1 MGLFF
6 QLYTEIAKKSIV
18 FACVDDL
25 VFIGIDN
32 GGCGDYN
39 KQTGTAMN
47 DRVILHCDL
56 NNFYAS
62 AECITHDEWKN
73 VPLAVCGDPEKRHG
87 VVLAKNEIAKKLG
100 VKTGDVI
107 WEAKLKAP
115 DLVLVPPH
123 FDLYMKY
130 SKRMFELYQD
140 YTDMVEPFGADECWL
155 DVTGSQKLFGDG
167 KKIADAIRE
176 RVKKESGLTCSVGVS
191 FNKVFAKLG
200 SDLKKPDATTVID
213 RQNFKQKIW
222 GLDAC
227 EMLMIGRRTYAEL
240 LKLNIVTIGD
250 LARADS
256 ATLKSKFGINGLKM
270 KSYALGED
278 CEPVREAVKHRDVK
292 SIGHGMTAVRD
303 IETESDARDLIFY
316 LSGKVAARMRKNGVR
331 GSLVSVGMRDSKLF
345 SIVRQRVLATPTYS
359 SDEIA
364 ECALSVFLENW
375 NGDPMRTVTVSVGK
389 LENCDA
395 PRQLSFFADATRNDK
410 LEKLDETLDR
420 ITQKYGSVVHR
431 ASLLGKDFLYD
442 KTDAEDFLPFQR

>member
-1 MGLFF
+1 MSHG
-6 QLYTEIAKKSIV
+6 
-18 FACVDDL
+18 
-25 VFIGIDN
+25 
-32 GGCGDYN
+32 
-39 KQTGTAMN
+39 
-47 DRVILHCDL
+47 
-56 NNFYAS
+56 
-62 AECITHDEWKN
+62 EWKD

-107 WEAKLKAP
+107 WEAKNKAKG
-115 DLVLVPPH
+115 LVVVPPH

-130 SKRMFELYQD
+130 SKQMFELYQN

-167 KKIADAIRE
+167 KIIADAIRE
-176 RVKKESGLTCSVGVS
+176 RVKRESGLTCSVGVS

-213 RQNFKQKIW
+213 RNNFKRKIW
-222 GLDAC
+222 GLNAC

-240 LKLNIVTIGD
+240 VKLNIVTIGD
-250 LARADS
+250 LALADS

-270 KSYALGED
+270 KAYALGED
-278 CEPVREAVKHRDVK
+278 SEPVREAVKHRDIK

-303 IETESDARDLIFY
+303 IETEADARDLIFY
-316 LSGKVAARMRKNGVR
+316 LGEKVAARMRKNGLR

-345 SIVRQRVLATPTYS
+345 SIVRQRVLPTPTYS

-364 ECALSVFLENW
+364 ECALALFVENW

-389 LENCDA
+389 LESSDE
-395 PRQLSFFADATRNDK
+395 PRQLSFLTDAVRNDK
-410 LEKLDETLDR
+410 LERLDETIDR
-420 ITQKYGSVVHR
+420 ITEKYGSVVHR
-431 ASLLGKDFLYD
+431 ASLIGKDFLYD
-442 KTDAEDFLPFQR
+442 KNDAEDFLPFQR

>member
-1 MGLFF
+1 M
-6 QLYTEIAKKSIV
+6 K
-18 FACVDDL
+18 
-25 VFIGIDN
+25 
-32 GGCGDYN
+32 
-39 KQTGTAMN
+39 

-62 AECITHDEWKN
+62 AECLSHGEWKD

-107 WEAKLKAP
+107 WEAKNKAKG
-115 DLVLVPPH
+115 LVVVPPH

-130 SKRMFELYQD
+130 SKQMFELYQN

-167 KKIADAIRE
+167 KTIADAIRE
-176 RVKKESGLTCSVGVS
+176 RVKRESGLTCSVGVS

-213 RQNFKQKIW
+213 RNNFKRKIW
-222 GLDAC
+222 GLNAC

-240 LKLNIVTIGD
+240 VKLNILTIGD
-250 LARADS
+250 LALADS
-256 ATLKSKFGINGLKM
+256 ATLKSKFGVNGLKM
-270 KSYALGED
+270 KAYALGED
-278 CEPVREAVKHRDVK
+278 SEPVREAVKHRDIK

-303 IETESDARDLIFY
+303 IETEADARDLIFY
-316 LSGKVAARMRKNGVR
+316 LGEKVAARMRKNGLR

-345 SIVRQRVLATPTYS
+345 SIVRQRVLPTPTYS

-364 ECALSVFLENW
+364 ECALALFVENW

-389 LENCDA
+389 LEDSDE
-395 PRQLSFFADATRNDK
+395 PRQLSFLTDAVRNDK
-410 LEKLDETLDR
+410 LERLDETIDR
-420 ITQKYGSVVHR
+420 ITEKYGSVVHR
-431 ASLLGKDFLYD
+431 ASLIGKDFLYD
-442 KTDAEDFLPFQR
+442 KNDAEDFLPFQR